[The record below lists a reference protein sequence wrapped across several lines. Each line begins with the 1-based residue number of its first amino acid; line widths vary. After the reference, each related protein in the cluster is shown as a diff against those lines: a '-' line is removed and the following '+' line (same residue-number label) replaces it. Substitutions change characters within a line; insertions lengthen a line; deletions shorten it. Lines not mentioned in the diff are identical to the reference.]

1 MTPNTQL
8 NGSIRY
14 DGVVVGAGPA
24 GLSAALMLG
33 RARRSVLVIDEGRP
47 RNAPAQHV
55 YGFLS
60 RDGMAPGDLLQAG
73 RREVESYGNTVR
85 TGRVTSVRREGAEF
99 SVDIDIDGGLAVR
112 ARRVLATAGVV
123 DGLPDVPGLASRW
136 GRDVVHCP
144 YCHGWEIRDQP
155 IGVLATSPLG
165 VRQALLFRQWTDR
178 LTLLLHTAPRPD
190 AQEAE
195 QLAAR
200 GITVIEGEVAGLEAV
215 DDQLSGVRLHSGELV
230 PLRAVAV
237 APQPAPR
244 ADYLAGLE
252 LEPVAHPSGLGAH
265 IAADATGRTA
275 VSGVWVAGNLA
286 DPHAN
291 VLGSAASGSLAAGA
305 INADLIA
312 EDTRRAVQA
321 HRDPFSPASEARVC
335 EQVLGDR
342 RHGL

>member
-1 MTPNTQL
+1 MTRSTQL
-8 NGSIRY
+8 DSGIQY
-14 DGVVVGAGPA
+14 DVVVVGAGPA

-47 RNAPAQHV
+47 RNAPAEHM

-60 RDGMAPGDLLQAG
+60 RDGVAPGDLLEAG

-85 TGRVTSVRREGAEF
+85 AGRVTRVRSDGEEF
-99 SVDIDIDGGLAVR
+99 VIDVDTGPAVR

-123 DGLPDVPGLASRW
+123 DELPDVPGLAPRW

-155 IGVLATSPLG
+155 IGVLATGPLG
-165 VRQALLFRQWTDR
+165 VQQALLFRQWTER
-178 LTLLLHTAPRPD
+178 LTLLLHTAPRPT
-190 AQEAE
+190 AEEAE

-200 GITVIEGEVAGLEAV
+200 GITVVDGEVTGLEV
-215 DDQLSGVRLHSGELV
+215 TGDQLSGARLMSGELV

-244 ADYLAGLE
+244 ADYLGGLGLE
-252 LEPVAHPSGLGAH
+252 PAAHPSGLGAH

-291 VLGSAASGSLAAGA
+291 VLGSAASGSQAAGA
-305 INADLIA
+305 INGDLIA
-312 EDTRRAVQA
+312 EDIRRAVRA